1 MSVRFLLPLSPPCF
15 YLLYADFSTTAQSSH
30 MLAVFFL
37 IATCVF
43 GYLLQR
49 FILPSATTAAMHTN
63 QMNSPPTGR
72 TSLPGWMLTLPTAW
86 ILGGLIVT
94 WVNFII
100 CRITDSISGT
110 LLTCVLLFTAIVY
123 LFWLEHRRTGQDAV
137 AGLFFRLRS
146 DFRNTSFADCLFLTF
161 AVGIACYIMW
171 YTLHSKDGQLFIG
184 PTVWSDFGPQL
195 SLVRSFSVGE
205 NFPPQYPH
213 YAAGNMP
220 YHFMFQFYTGSI
232 EYLGLPLH
240 SAFNTLSAGSLICVF
255 LLLYVLAFRITGSRL
270 AAFLTGCF
278 FIFRSSLAFFTYLS
292 DFEYSEM
299 WNAIINVDIFIGKT
313 RHEDWGL
320 WNQNVFANQ
329 RHLAFSISIMLMALI
344 HMLPA
349 AARDDSTADSRLHK
363 KQYAWK
369 VESWTRPLS
378 VGIMLGAMA
387 FWNGAVLITAL
398 LVLAGMALFSRNR
411 LEYVTI
417 AIIAVLLASIQSKW
431 FTGSG
436 MDAVTM
442 KYHFGFLAE
451 KSEVGSVAAYIIQLF
466 GIFIPIFLIALL
478 TLKRRNIT
486 FAFCLPFIFTFSV
499 QATVDIA
506 ANHKF
511 AALSVFL
518 MGIPVAWLVATLWQY
533 RRFFPRLLAIIC
545 TALLTVSGVV
555 DIISLHNRNLNPG
568 GFPQQHT
575 MYEWIQKHT
584 QPGDVFLTD
593 RDVLS
598 RVLFAGRPIY
608 NGWSYFTWSAGYNTR
623 IRDDAAREI
632 YEAPTPQALRDS
644 LRDRNIQYIL
654 VDWTARNSGFFKVNE
669 EVIAQTFPLVYSDNE
684 NAKIYRI
691 TDRE

>member
-1 MSVRFLLPLSPPCF
+1 
-15 YLLYADFSTTAQSSH
+15 
-30 MLAVFFL
+30 MLALLFL
-37 IATCVF
+37 IAICVF

-49 FILPSATTAAMHTN
+49 FILPSVTTTAAHMPRV
-63 QMNSPPTGR
+63 QSLQSDRPA
-72 TSLPGWMLTLPTAW
+72 LPGWMLTLPTAW
-86 ILGGLIVT
+86 ILGGLTVT
-94 WVNFII
+94 WINFII
-100 CRITDSISGT
+100 CRMSDSISGT
-110 LLTCVLLFTAIVY
+110 LLTFMLLCAAIVY
-123 LFWLEHRRTGQDAV
+123 LLRLEHRKTGEDAV
-137 AGLFFRLRS
+137 TGLFCRLRN
-146 DFRNTSFADCLFLTF
+146 DFRNTSFADCLFLAF
-161 AVGIACYIMW
+161 AAAIACYIMW

-220 YHFMFQFYTGSI
+220 YHFMFQFYTGSV

-240 SAFNTLSAGSLICVF
+240 TAFNILSAGSLICVF

-270 AAFLTGCF
+270 AAFLAGCF

-299 WNAIINVDIFIGKT
+299 WNAIVHVDIFIGKT

-329 RHLAFSISIMLMALI
+329 RHLAFSISIMLIALI

-349 AARDDSTADSRLHK
+349 ASREAGAADDAAPE

-369 VESWTRPLS
+369 AESWTRSLT

-387 FWNGAVLITAL
+387 FWNGAALITTL

-411 LEYVTI
+411 LEYAVI
-417 AIIAVLLASIQSKW
+417 AVIAVLLASIQSKW

-442 KYHFGFLAE
+442 KYHFGFLADKPE
-451 KSEVGSVAAYIIQLF
+451 AGSVAAYIIELF

-478 TLKRRNIT
+478 TLKKRSIA

-518 MGIPVAWLVATLWQY
+518 MGIPVAWLVVTLWQY
-533 RRFFPRLLAIIC
+533 RRFFPRLLAITC
-545 TALLTVSGVV
+545 TALLTASGVV

-575 MYEWIQKHT
+575 MYEWIQNHT

-623 IRDDAAREI
+623 VRDDAAREI

-654 VDWTARNSGFFKVNE
+654 VDWTARNSRFFKVNE

-691 TDRE
+691 TDRK